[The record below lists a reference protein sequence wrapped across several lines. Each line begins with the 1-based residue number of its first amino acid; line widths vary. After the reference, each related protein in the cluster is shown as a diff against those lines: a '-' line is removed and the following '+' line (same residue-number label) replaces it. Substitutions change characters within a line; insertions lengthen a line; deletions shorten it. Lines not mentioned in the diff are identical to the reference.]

1 MTLTRTAVTVVA
13 ALAVTGGLITAAQAT
28 PSSGPATVAT
38 NASSG
43 LLDGTN
49 RPARWTQDGIQLK
62 SSAPTTVRT
71 FTLTY
76 PVGSDSGWH
85 SHPGLVIAVVTAG
98 TVERRTACGTDTFTV
113 GDAFVEVGPHRVSN
127 PGAVDAVLSIT
138 RIYPTRGEST
148 PRIDEAEPVC
158 S

>member
-1 MTLTRTAVTVVA
+1 MTLSRTALTVA
-13 ALAVTGGLITAAQAT
+13 AALVVTGGLITAAQAT
-28 PSSGPATVAT
+28 PSSGPPTVAT
-38 NASSG
+38 NAASG

-49 RPARWTQDGIQLK
+49 RPARWTQDGVQLK
-62 SSAPTTVRT
+62 TSRPTTVRT

-85 SHPGLVIAVVTAG
+85 SHPGIVVAVVAAG

-113 GDAFVEVGPHRVSN
+113 GDAFIEVGPHRVSN
-127 PGAVDAVLSIT
+127 AGAVDAVLSIT
-138 RIYPTRGEST
+138 RIYPTSGEST
-148 PRIDEAEPVC
+148 PRIDEAAPAC